1 MDMVVLRGEVYW
13 VNLNP
18 TQGAEVNKVRPCLI
32 VSPNQANQHLKTVL
46 VAPITSS
53 VHEYPTRVPCI
64 IQKKPGE
71 IMLDQMR
78 SVSKDR
84 LGSKITELSLDELN
98 QVLVLLQEFFA

>member
-18 TQGAEVNKVRPCLI
+18 TQGAEVNKGRPCLI
-32 VSPNQANQHLKTVL
+32 VSPSQANQHLKTVL

-64 IQKKPGE
+64 IQNKSGE

-78 SVSKDR
+78 SVSKER
-84 LGSKITELSLDELN
+84 LGSKLTELSLDELEE
-98 QVLVLLQEFFA
+98 VLVVLRDYFA

>member
-1 MDMVVLRGEVYW
+1 MVILRGEVYW

-32 VSPNQANQHLKTVL
+32 LSPDQANRHLQTVL

-53 VHEYPTRVPCI
+53 IHGYPTRIPCTI
-64 IQKKPGE
+64 KGRSGE

-78 SVSKDR
+78 SISKDR
-84 LGSKITELSLDELN
+84 LGSKMTELSLDELE
-98 QVLVLLQEFFA
+98 QVLVVLRDYFA

>member
-46 VAPITSS
+46 VAPITST
-53 VHEYPTRVPCI
+53 VHKYPTRVPCI
-64 IQKKPGE
+64 IQNKPGE

>member
-64 IQKKPGE
+64 IENKPGE

-78 SVSKDR
+78 AVSKDR
-84 LGSKITELSLDELN
+84 LGSKMTELSLDEFER
-98 QVLVLLQEFFA
+98 VLVVLQEFFA

>member
-53 VHEYPTRVPCI
+53 VHEYPTRVPCF
-64 IQKKPGE
+64 IQNKSGE

-78 SVSKDR
+78 SVSKER
-84 LGSKITELSLDELN
+84 LGSKLTELSLNELE
-98 QVLVLLQEFFA
+98 QVLVVLRDYFA

>member
-32 VSPNQANQHLKTVL
+32 VSPNQANRHLKTVL
-46 VAPITSS
+46 IAPITSS
-53 VHEYPTRVPCI
+53 VHDYPTRVPCI
-64 IQKKPGE
+64 IQNKPGE

-78 SVSKDR
+78 AVSKDR
-84 LGSKITELSLDELN
+84 LGSKMTELSLDDLE
-98 QVLVLLQEFFA
+98 LVLIVLRDYFA

>member
-18 TQGAEVNKVRPCLI
+18 TQGAEINKVRPCLI

-53 VHEYPTRVPCI
+53 IHEYPTRVPCI
-64 IQKKPGE
+64 IQKKSGE

-78 SVSKDR
+78 SVSKER
-84 LGSKITELSLDELN
+84 LGSKLTELSLDELE
-98 QVLVLLQEFFA
+98 QVLFVLRDYFA

>member
-32 VSPNQANQHLKTVL
+32 VSPSQANQHLKTVL

-64 IQKKPGE
+64 IQNKSGE

-78 SVSKDR
+78 SVSKER
-84 LGSKITELSLDELN
+84 LGSKLTELSLDELEE
-98 QVLVLLQEFFA
+98 VLVVLRDYFA

>member
-64 IQKKPGE
+64 IQNKSGE

-78 SVSKDR
+78 SVSKER
-84 LGSKITELSLDELN
+84 LGSKLAELSLGELE
-98 QVLVLLQEFFA
+98 QVLVVLRDYFA

>member
-1 MDMVVLRGEVYW
+1 MDMVVLRGEVFW

-64 IQKKPGE
+64 IQNKFGE

-78 SVSKDR
+78 SVSKER
-84 LGSKITELSLDELN
+84 LGSKLTELSLDELE
-98 QVLVLLQEFFA
+98 QVLVVLRDYFA